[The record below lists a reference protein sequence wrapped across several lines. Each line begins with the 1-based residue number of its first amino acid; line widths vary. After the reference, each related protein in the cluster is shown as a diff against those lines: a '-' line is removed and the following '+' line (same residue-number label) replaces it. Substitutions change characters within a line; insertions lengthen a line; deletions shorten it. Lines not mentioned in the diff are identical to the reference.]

1 MALKQNLAAE
11 IPLDLREA
19 DELLAKYG
27 RWAKDR
33 RRYERCGSAEGAYKA
48 PPNDDDRQPKMPTLT
63 LSDAMACQRAL
74 AGVPQAERIV
84 LGVLYIPRKV
94 PVEVQLR
101 RLNALAASVICLDCA
116 CGGTDCDYV
125 LTSTKAYGRMPP
137 PEHSAQ

>member
-48 PPNDDDRQPKMPTLT
+48 PPNDDDRQPKMLTLT
-63 LSDAMACQRAL
+63 LSEAMACQRAL

-94 PVEVQLR
+94 SVEVQLR
-101 RLNALAASVICLDCA
+101 RLNVPPRLSRERHLS
-116 CGGTDCDYV
+116 G
-125 LTSTKAYGRMPP
+125 LRMWWNRLRLRVDI
-137 PEHSAQ
+137 H

>member
-63 LSDAMACQRAL
+63 LSEAMACQRAL

-101 RLNALAASVICLDCA
+101 RLNVPPRLSRERHLS
-116 CGGTDCDYV
+116 G
-125 LTSTKAYGRMPP
+125 LRMWWNRLRLRIDM
-137 PEHSAQ
+137 H

>member
-48 PPNDDDRQPKMPTLT
+48 PPNDDDRQPKMLTLT
-63 LSDAMACQRAL
+63 LSEAMACQRAL

-101 RLNALAASVICLDCA
+101 RLNVPPRLSRERHLS
-116 CGGTDCDYV
+116 G
-125 LTSTKAYGRMPP
+125 LRMWWNRLRLRVDI
-137 PEHSAQ
+137 H

>member
-63 LSDAMACQRAL
+63 LSEAMACQRAL

-94 PVEVQLR
+94 SVEVQLR
-101 RLNALAASVICLDCA
+101 RLNVPPRLSRERHLS
-116 CGGTDCDYV
+116 G
-125 LTSTKAYGRMPP
+125 LRMWWNRLRLRIDM
-137 PEHSAQ
+137 H